1 MANISS
7 YPSKTPKLGDII
19 IFSETYDVN
28 AANPVVGNPTKS
40 TSLSGVKSIVQS
52 TLPGILEYDDNADA
66 LAGGLN
72 IGERYRT
79 GDLLKIVH

>member
-7 YPSKTPKLGDII
+7 YPSKAPKLGDVI
-19 IFSETYDVN
+19 IFSETYEAD
-28 AANPVVGNPTKS
+28 ALNPVVGNPTKS

-52 TLPGILEYDDNADA
+52 TLPGISEYNDNDDA
-66 LAGGLN
+66 LAGGLV
-72 IGERYRT
+72 IGQRYRT

>member
-52 TLPGILEYDDNADA
+52 TLPGISEYNDNTDA
-66 LAGGLN
+66 LAGGLT